1 MDRRGAE
8 IALVDVAAYREQG
21 FVLVRGVFDRE
32 TIAQMRGE
40 ADAMLERVVASGSN
54 VEATWQGSWRE
65 ELLGKGRS
73 DADDVASSG
82 RVAEMAAAVSSI
94 HDVQYHSAYF
104 MRVITDARLTGGVA
118 QLIGD
123 NVQLHH
129 TKYHVKP
136 PAFGAP
142 FPMHQDYPY
151 FPHEA
156 HTMLAAAVHIDAADV
171 ENGCLCVVPGSHKL
185 GPLPHRTDGHHFLPL
200 SEWPLERAIACE
212 AEAGDVLMLNY
223 LTVHG
228 SYLNRSPRPRRLL
241 LVQMRSP
248 LDRPTVKTH
257 LSPGQGT
264 MLRGVNPRGLTA
276 WD

>member
-8 IALVDVAAYREQG
+8 IPRVDVAAYREQG
-21 FVLVRGVFDRE
+21 FVLMRGVFDRNA
-32 TIAQMRGE
+32 IAQMREE
-40 ADAMLERVVASGSN
+40 ADAMLERVVAAGRN

-65 ELLGKGRS
+65 ELTGKPS
-73 DADDVASSG
+73 VA
-82 RVAEMAAAVSSI
+82 SI

-104 MRVITDARLTGGVA
+104 MRVITDARLTGAVA

-136 PAFGAP
+136 PAVGAP

-156 HTMLAAAVHIDAADV
+156 HTMLAAAIHIDAADV
-171 ENGCLCVVPGSHKL
+171 ENGCLCAVPGSHKL

-200 SEWPLERAIACE
+200 SEWPLERAIPCE
-212 AEAGDVLMLNY
+212 AAAGDVLMLNY
-223 LTVHG
+223 LRDQAV
-228 SYLNRSPRPRRLL
+228 
-241 LVQMRSP
+241 
-248 LDRPTVKTH
+248 
-257 LSPGQGT
+257 
-264 MLRGVNPRGLTA
+264 
-276 WD
+276 

>member
-1 MDRRGAE
+1 MDRRAAE
-8 IALVDVAAYREQG
+8 IPRVDVEAYRAQG
-21 FVLVRGVFDRE
+21 FVLVRGVFDRNA
-32 TIAQMRGE
+32 IAQMREE
-40 ADAMLERVVASGSN
+40 ADAMLERVVAAGRN

-65 ELLGKGRS
+65 ELTGKPS
-73 DADDVASSG
+73 VA
-82 RVAEMAAAVSSI
+82 SI

-104 MRVITDARLTGGVA
+104 MGVITDARLTGAVA

-136 PAFGAP
+136 PAVGAP

-156 HTMLAAAVHIDAADV
+156 HTMLAAAIHIDAANV

-200 SEWPLERAIACE
+200 SEWPLERAIAC
-212 AEAGDVLMLNY
+212 AAAAGDVLMLNY

-228 SYLNRSPRPRRLL
+228 SYVNRSTRPRRLL
-241 LVQMRSP
+241 VVQMRSP

-264 MLRGVNPRGLTA
+264 MLRGINPRGLTA

>member
-1 MDRRGAE
+1 MDRRAAE

-21 FVLVRGVFDRE
+21 FVLVRGVFDRNA
-32 TIAQMRGE
+32 IAQMRTE
-40 ADAMLERVVASGSN
+40 ADAMLERVVAAGRN

-65 ELLGKGRS
+65 ELTGKPS
-73 DADDVASSG
+73 VA
-82 RVAEMAAAVSSI
+82 SI

-104 MRVITDARLTGGVA
+104 MRVITDARLTGAVA

-136 PAFGAP
+136 PAVGAP

-156 HTMLAAAVHIDAADV
+156 HTMLAAAIHIDAADV
-171 ENGCLCVVPGSHKL
+171 ENGCLCAVPGSHKL

-200 SEWPLERAIACE
+200 SEWPLERAIPCE
-212 AEAGDVLMLNY
+212 AAAGDVLMLNY

-228 SYLNRSPRPRRLL
+228 SYVNQSVRPRRLL

-264 MLRGVNPRGLTA
+264 MLSGINPRGLTT

>member
-1 MDRRGAE
+1 MDRRAAE
-8 IALVDVAAYREQG
+8 IPHIDLAAYREEG
-21 FVLVRGVFDRE
+21 FVLVRGMFDRH
-32 TIAQMRGE
+32 TIAHMRAE
-40 ADAMLERVVASGSN
+40 ADAMLGRVVAAGTN
-54 VEATWQGSWRE
+54 IEAAWTGSWRE
-65 ELLGKGRS
+65 ELIGKPGNGE
-73 DADDVASSG
+73 DAVSPGGVAQT
-82 RVAEMAAAVSSI
+82 AAAVSSI

-104 MRVITDARLTGGVA
+104 MRIIMDERLTRAVA
-118 QLIGD
+118 QLIGE

-151 FPHEA
+151 FPHES
-156 HTMLAAAVHIDAADV
+156 HTMLAAAVHIDAADI
-171 ENGCLCVVPGSHKL
+171 ENGCLCVVPGSHRM
-185 GPLPHRTDGHHFLPL
+185 GPLRHQTDGSHFLPL
-200 SEWPLERAIACE
+200 DEWPLDRAIPCE

-228 SYLNRSPRPRRLL
+228 SYVNRSPRPRRLL

-248 LDRPTVKTH
+248 LDRPTAKTH